1 MAAAAGI
8 GRQWRRAAADMHA
21 ALRDALAQA
30 RINAISAGTST
41 SRKTTSRMMTSEA
54 RAA

>member
-1 MAAAAGI
+1 
-8 GRQWRRAAADMHA
+8 MHA

-30 RINAISAGTST
+30 RINATSAGTST

>member
-1 MAAAAGI
+1 
-8 GRQWRRAAADMHA
+8 MHA
-21 ALRDALAQA
+21 ALRDTLAQA
-30 RINAISAGTST
+30 RINAISAGTSA

>member
-1 MAAAAGI
+1 
-8 GRQWRRAAADMHA
+8 MHA

-30 RINAISAGTST
+30 RINAISTGTST